1 MYAISTI
8 FRLAKRGKPCYYIA
22 RKGDTNVQ
30 VALRETQGAFPGGD
44 PKKTRTSHKEQLTY
58 EQDEM
63 MWMEAARI
71 GGSSR

>member
-1 MYAISTI
+1 MYTIYTI

-44 PKKTRTSHKEQLTY
+44 PRKTRTSHKEQLTY